1 MWPDRWA
8 AISARV
14 AGLVNAGNLMAL
26 TFAGVRTDDF
36 GIGKRWI
43 VPELEALKI
52 ELEQFGAEHLAAL
65 PEAAG
70 AALTRFLERAVT
82 GRGSDG
88 SATIQAIVPFA
99 VFRSEFEY
107 LIRDSELE
115 RRTLTELAFE
125 HLARLLAVDQDVR
138 AKWTSAFASH
148 ETHCEKLG
156 AVHLLS
162 HGIWGFKVSS
172 AGAATDLV
180 FSEPLENEVA
190 TVRRTARAVVLTEW
204 KLVRTAD
211 ELEEKAAEA
220 RAQAQLYSSGVLGDI
235 ALKNTRYVVLVS
247 RKRLRQLADPQEGG
261 VTYRHVAIVIDP
273 DPPSVEARAASALN
287 NAVHRPG
294 ARVARPGR

>member
-1 MWPDRWA
+1 M
-8 AISARV
+8 
-14 AGLVNAGNLMAL
+14 
-26 TFAGVRTDDF
+26 
-36 GIGKRWI
+36 
-43 VPELEALKI
+43 
-52 ELEQFGAEHLAAL
+52 
-65 PEAAG
+65 
-70 AALTRFLERAVT
+70 
-82 GRGSDG
+82 
-88 SATIQAIVPFA
+88 
-99 VFRSEFEY
+99 RSCY
-107 LIRDSELE
+107 P
-115 RRTLTELAFE
+115 T
-125 HLARLLAVDQDVR
+125 
-138 AKWTSAFASH
+138 WTSAFESR
-148 ETHCEKLG
+148 ETRCEQLG

-220 RAQAQLYSSGVLGDI
+220 RTQAQLYSAGLLGDI

-273 DPPSVEARAASALN
+273 DPPSVEARAASAHS

-294 ARVARPGR
+294 ARAALPGR